1 MGGACST
8 HGEMRSAYTFFIGSL
23 KGRDQSEDVGVDRK
37 IILKW
42 ILRK

>member
-1 MGGACST
+1 
-8 HGEMRSAYTFFIGSL
+8 MRIEFWSETL
-23 KGRDQSEDVGVDRK
+23 KAREYSEDVGVDWK